1 MSRVALTDRMFR
13 TASRRCGFTL
23 IELMAVVVVLG
34 VLSVTAAVSM
44 SGTDAAR
51 ARAAAACVARDLSF
65 ARERALATGTTTWI
79 VFSVATNSYSVLA
92 EDAAAPGRAGALS
105 ITDPAT
111 GQAFVSR
118 LSDPAFAGV
127 SLSAVSIPG
136 GGNDLGFDWMG
147 RPINAAG
154 TRVTTNA
161 TITLSPAQTVTVT
174 AGAGVVGVP

>member
-1 MSRVALTDRMFR
+1 MRSAVIAGRPCR

-23 IELMAVVVVLG
+23 IEMIAVVVVLG

-51 ARAAAACVARDLSF
+51 ANAAARFVARDLSF
-65 ARERALATGTTTWI
+65 ARERALATGATTWV
-79 VFSVATNSYSVLA
+79 VFNVGGNSYSVLA
-92 EDAAAPGRAGALS
+92 EDPAAPGRAGALT

-118 LSDPAFAGV
+118 LSDAAFAGV

-154 TRVTTNA
+154 SRATTNV
-161 TITLSPAQTVTVT
+161 TITLSASQTVTVT